1 MRWPFRKDDAAEEA
15 PLRPLH
21 DAGELDGLGRHEV
34 AVLYK
39 HSPACWMSAR
49 ALREVR
55 AFAAGHPRTPVYL
68 LDVIGQRSL
77 ARDIAESYG
86 IRHQSPQAI
95 VLRHGEPDWH
105 GSHRGIT
112 AAALEAA
119 TGSGSE
125 RVSERGIERSG

>member
-1 MRWPFRKDDAAEEA
+1 MRWPFRKDDAAEVT
-15 PLRPLH
+15 LRPLH
-21 DAGELDGLGRHEV
+21 DADELAGLGRHEV

-39 HSPACWMSAR
+39 HSPACWLSAR

-55 AFAAGHPRTPVYL
+55 AFAAGHPHTPVYM
-68 LDVIGQRSL
+68 LDVLGQPSM
-77 ARDIAESYG
+77 AREVAQRYG

-105 GSHRGIT
+105 GSHGGIT
-112 AAALEAA
+112 AAALEEA

-125 RVSERGIERSG
+125 SGGESESGAT